1 MFGTTLAIALGG
13 IVASRRLHADLLHSV
28 LRSPMSFFE
37 ATPSGNLLNRFSKEV
52 DAIDCMIPDGLKMIL
67 SYVFKLLEVCIILL
81 LATPLT
87 GLVLLPLTCVYIFIQ
102 SFYVASSCQLRR
114 LEAVSRSPI
123 YSHFSETVQGAA
135 VIRAFG
141 EQRRFVLQADRRIDR
156 NQEAYFPR
164 FVATRFR
171 RGANAASRCRRVS
184 SWLAVNLEFLGN
196 LLVLAAAVLAVR
208 GREELS
214 AGVVGLAVTHSLQET
229 QPVPKAMLTPEV
241 QPAGGDWPALTS
253 VIPVVLRPGG
263 TVTVLLCLQVTGI
276 LSWIVRSWTDVENN
290 IVSVERVKE
299 YEDTEKEVSCS
310 WRAEGGL

>member
-37 ATPSGNLLNRFSKEV
+37 ATPSGNLLNHFFKEV

-87 GLVLLPLTCVYIFIQ
+87 SLVLLPLTCVYIFIQVTVHLDQDPVPLGGSGSSRWLRFLFVAPVPLCRQ

-123 YSHFSETVQGAA
+123 DSHFSETVQGAA

-156 NQEAYFPR
+156 NQEAHFPR

-184 SWLAVNLEFLGN
+184 S
-196 LLVLAAAVLAVR
+196 
-208 GREELS
+208 
-214 AGVVGLAVTHSLQET
+214 
-229 QPVPKAMLTPEV
+229 
-241 QPAGGDWPALTS
+241 
-253 VIPVVLRPGG
+253 
-263 TVTVLLCLQVTGI
+263 C
-276 LSWIVRSWTDVENN
+276 
-290 IVSVERVKE
+290 
-299 YEDTEKEVSCS
+299 
-310 WRAEGGL
+310 